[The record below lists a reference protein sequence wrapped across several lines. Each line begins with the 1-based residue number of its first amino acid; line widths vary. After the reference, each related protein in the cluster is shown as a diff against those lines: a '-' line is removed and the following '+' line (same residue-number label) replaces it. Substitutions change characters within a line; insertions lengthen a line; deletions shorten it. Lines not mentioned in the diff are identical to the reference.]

1 MAVLSFPALAQED
14 FTVNIV
20 TPLEFYGDEVIH
32 QPVRRSEIERLLDK
46 KIDDFTF
53 TEGDRRIS
61 VQTCRQFVGVDKGMF
76 RTSWRLQMASHF
88 DMICGTL
95 SAIKKAQAP
104 QTSFIKNP
112 KAAISDLTL
121 LPANLLPAVTEDAGE
136 ELDKSASD
144 GKTFADFVAS
154 KKATVR
160 EQTTI
165 SVEVAYDSMT
175 VSLYEIARADFD
187 GDGLEDILVGAW
199 LAAEPGLGDMM
210 VGSLYLFT
218 RDKPRG
224 PFKFKHFDQ
233 I

>member
-1 MAVLSFPALAQED
+1 M
-14 FTVNIV
+14 
-20 TPLEFYGDEVIH
+20 
-32 QPVRRSEIERLLDK
+32 
-46 KIDDFTF
+46 
-53 TEGDRRIS
+53 
-61 VQTCRQFVGVDKGMF
+61 
-76 RTSWRLQMASHF
+76 
-88 DMICGTL
+88 
-95 SAIKKAQAP
+95 
-104 QTSFIKNP
+104 
-112 KAAISDLTL
+112 
-121 LPANLLPAVTEDAGE
+121 
-136 ELDKSASD
+136 DKSASD

-187 GDGLEDILVGAW
+187 GDGLQDILGVGALW